1 MCRKQFDS
9 SLVGKKAGLGVAFCQ
24 SIRWYDADRA
34 AEAVDDV
41 GSVRI
46 YPEGGRAWKK
56 EIDSVKTTRFANI
69 RGKIP

>member
-1 MCRKQFDS
+1 MCEKQFDS

-46 YPEGGRAWKK
+46 YPEGGGGERKK
-56 EIDSVKTTRFANI
+56 
-69 RGKIP
+69 